1 MPERMKVHAKSRQN
15 EQLIERLGKQL
26 NDHQVEHQIGLIKT
40 ETNGSN
46 SSGSTDCFNIFNFI
60 FNYENSTEKAWQLAG
75 IRVMDI
81 SLLLKSGWKD
91 GGRCMLR
98 RIYLRDGLP
107 CRIIVSTVVPGGI
120 PA

>member
-1 MPERMKVHAKSRQN
+1 MPERMKVHAKRRQN
-15 EQLIERLGKQL
+15 EQLNEQL
-26 NDHQVEHQIGLIKT
+26 NRPLNGHWIKHWIELLKHGT
-40 ETNGSN
+40 KGFDN
-46 SSGSTDCFNIFNFI
+46 FNF
-60 FNYENSTEKAWQLAG
+60 ENSTEKAWQWAG

-91 GGRCMLR
+91 RGRCMLR

-107 CRIIVSTVVPGGI
+107 CRIIVSAVVPGGI